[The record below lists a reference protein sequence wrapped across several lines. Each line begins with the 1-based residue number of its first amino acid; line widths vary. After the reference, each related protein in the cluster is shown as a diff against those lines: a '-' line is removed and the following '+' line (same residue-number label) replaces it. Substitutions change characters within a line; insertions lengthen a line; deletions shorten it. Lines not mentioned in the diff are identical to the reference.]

1 MVTIDVL
8 KPSSMSVCKDFL
20 KIFSVCYQEYFNVGK
35 LILLHLKKKI
45 TYSDGYIKSLISPST
60 IGCFMPILSVRVHF
74 SKMRPFSCGSKV
86 LVDSWEDD
94 TAKHIC

>member
-1 MVTIDVL
+1 MQRFFEDIFCMLPGILQRWETYTVT
-8 KPSSMSVCKDFL
+8 
-20 KIFSVCYQEYFNVGK
+20 
-35 LILLHLKKKI
+35 LKKKI